1 MVYFSIFSSKTSI
14 NFIIRFLYFPKLNP
28 YLNPSEQIPTFD
40 MTEYRAR
47 LENYVLLPNIK
58 DKIFVGKYFLKKLV
72 RNLDGCHQIER
83 FHVGNDFVFETIQG
97 YVLILRS

>member
-1 MVYFSIFSSKTSI
+1 MA
-14 NFIIRFLYFPKLNP
+14 
-28 YLNPSEQIPTFD
+28 
-40 MTEYRAR
+40 EYRAR

-97 YVLILRS
+97 YVLILRSWPIGFFNDLLTIIFWKASD